1 MNAMVTTSE
10 FGMNWIIVL
19 LFITIIL
26 LVVCGI
32 SVFLLKDNMRRQ
44 HLYERF
50 SGNLNEFIVVFSQK
64 MEFLYGLPMYMSD
77 PLFKR
82 LSSGSTFQ
90 DLQDP
95 KDWARMTLYF
105 DDVEK
110 HQNVSFVFSI
120 DLPKLDPSQENSRVQ
135 WYEMKT
141 VVEHISVQ
149 ETDYVCFI
157 RNITKEIENRKE
169 RERLQSRLDNLL
181 QNTGDFLWNFEVV
194 DRKFR
199 LLTPLLDEEHR
210 VIPQSTGYVNVQEM
224 MPGTDWDLLNAMLNR
239 RVKDYHTF
247 GSKGD
252 PFESIKVR
260 LYGPDQT
267 LVWYS
272 LRGSLTTDEHN
283 NLVFQ
288 GSARRMDMI
297 LENAVLNA
305 GDYRDSMFSAM
316 FMFPDIRVF
325 WVDPN
330 FIVRGCNQ
338 AFVTDFQIMSPSD
351 AIGKCLDAVVNAQA
365 LPMMMRGLTEVFDTG
380 RSVSWKGFFGN
391 IGKGIMYNMVP
402 IKDTNNE
409 TVFVLGVSIL
419 FNQYDF
425 EDHR

>member
-1 MNAMVTTSE
+1 MNALVTSE

-19 LFITIIL
+19 LLVTIIL

-32 SVFLLKDNMRRQ
+32 SVFLLKDSMRRQ

-82 LSSGSTFQ
+82 LSSGSSFQ

-95 KDWARMTLYF
+95 KDWARMTLFF

-110 HQNVSFVFSI
+110 HQNVSFIFSI
-120 DLPKLDPSQENSRVQ
+120 NLPKLDSSQESSGIQ
-135 WYEMKT
+135 WYEMRA

-157 RNITKEIENRKE
+157 RNITKENENRKE

-181 QNTGDFLWNFEVV
+181 QNTGDFLWNFEVE

-210 VIPQSTGYVNVQEM
+210 VIPQSTGYVNVHEM
-224 MPGTDWDLLNAMLNR
+224 MPEPDWELLNAMLNR
-239 RVKDYHTF
+239 RVKNFHTF
-247 GSKGD
+247 GSRGD
-252 PFESIKVR
+252 PFESIKLR
-260 LYGPDQT
+260 LYGPEKT

-272 LRGSLTTDEHN
+272 FRGSLTTDERN

-288 GSARRMDMI
+288 GSARRMDMF

-330 FIVRGCNQ
+330 YIVRGCNQ
-338 AFVTDFQIMSPSD
+338 AFVTDFQIMSPND
-351 AIGKCLDAVVNAQA
+351 AIGKCLDAVVNQQA
-365 LPMMMRGLTEVFDTG
+365 LPMMMRALTEVFDTG

-402 IKDTNNE
+402 IKGANGE